1 MRRRGGNDSSIP
13 VSRWVVPASVP
24 ETPPTTVTFKNSSL
38 LGRQSDT
45 ASLGENRGSPPKT
58 VSRCR
63 LHNLSFYFI
72 FNIFFQFNYLVTLI
86 NRYDCS
92 ACNLCAR
99 HLICS
104 GSGRGG
110 GFCGYCFSSFMM
122 AGASDQLLPTSLF
135 YHRGGFETKPML
147 PVLRLITSLFLWWRP
162 TCSKVEVVCWALRAW
177 KKKPSCGNMRH
188 SFEMSLLHDVSH
200 QKPH

>member
-110 GFCGYCFSSFMM
+110 GLLWVLFFLFHDGRRFRSTAADLIILSQRGIRDEAYVACFALDYLTFSVVE
-122 AGASDQLLPTSLF
+122 ADLLKS
-135 YHRGGFETKPML
+135 
-147 PVLRLITSLFLWWRP
+147 
-162 TCSKVEVVCWALRAW
+162 
-177 KKKPSCGNMRH
+177 
-188 SFEMSLLHDVSH
+188 
-200 QKPH
+200 